1 MDFTKIPLFQMFSR
15 RMEWLSAR
23 QQVLAQNIANSD
35 TPHYV
40 PQDLK
45 PLDFHGAMA
54 AQNPVPN
61 RTHAMHLTLSRTAG
75 NLKVERQAADQQNP
89 SLDGNAVVIHDEL
102 MKVAETNM
110 NHQLASNVYR
120 KQLSLFRLALGRGGS
135 S

>member
-35 TPHYV
+35 TPRYV

-45 PLDFHGAMA
+45 PLDFRGAMA
-54 AQNPVPN
+54 AQNPAPN
-61 RTHAMHLTLSRTAG
+61 RTHATHLTLSRTAG
-75 NLKVERQAADQQNP
+75 NHKVERQAADQQNP
-89 SLDGNAVVIHDEL
+89 SLDGNAVVIQDEL